1 MYCDIDKSSDIILIT
16 AACAYSIMDSAS
28 RKIVPILW
36 ENDLSANVITGGFL
50 SGTRIAS
57 SCDIPAF
64 VETRDVNLDSRET

>member
-1 MYCDIDKSSDIILIT
+1 
-16 AACAYSIMDSAS
+16 MDSAS